1 MTAQR
6 ERSGPEHALTA
17 PSKSR
22 RISSVSLLNSNPSS
36 WAFSP
41 SLSKDSVLAD
51 NSCVAETCDTIP
63 LTAYIPC
70 IHCSYVWLPN
80 TLRNWHR
87 EVTQVYSVEIKLTE
101 IISAFAQNSEDALLT
116 LIHVE
121 NIHNARLL
129 IRDKL
134 WI

>member
-22 RISSVSLLNSNPSS
+22 RISSISLLNSNPSS

-63 LTAYIPC
+63 LTAYISC
-70 IHCSYVWLPN
+70 IHCSYIRLPN

-87 EVTQVYSVEIKLTE
+87 EVTQVYSVEIKPTE
-101 IISAFAQNSEDALLT
+101 IISAFAQNSESTLLA

-121 NIHNARLL
+121 HTQCSFINK
-129 IRDKL
+129 RDKFG
-134 WI
+134 I